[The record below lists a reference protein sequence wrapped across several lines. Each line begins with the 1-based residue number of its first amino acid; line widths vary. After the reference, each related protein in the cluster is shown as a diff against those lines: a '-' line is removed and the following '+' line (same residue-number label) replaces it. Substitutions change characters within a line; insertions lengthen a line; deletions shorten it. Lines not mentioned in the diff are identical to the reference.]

1 MSAKRTERTAW
12 RPVISYIGDFPA
24 GAARLSAG
32 SGRRHYKKEKP
43 TAKITPPQVS
53 PCRGHFYGETPLQR
67 CQLAHS
73 TGCPYRDPFPGRLL
87 RGPGPPVGFL
97 VFLPVKAPKHRVP
110 AGVHPLQLR
119 VRRAQGLLQFL
130 RGMGRQQKDKI
141 VIDRFIFVAPPRRDW
156 ASSSRRLSCSIACTG
171 ISSPNRSRIKPVT
184 SWIKAARSLLVS
196 STALPLFCS
205 VTILV

>member
-53 PCRGHFYGETPLQR
+53 PCRGHFYGEKPLQR
-67 CQLAHS
+67 CQLAHRAR
-73 TGCPYRDPFPGRLL
+73 GADGDLVFHRLL
-87 RGPGPPVGFL
+87 RRFRPPVGFL

-119 VRRAQGLLQFL
+119 VRRTQCLLQFL

-141 VIDRFIFVAPPRRDW
+141 VIDRFIFVAPPRRG
-156 ASSSRRLSCSIACTG
+156 LG
-171 ISSPNRSRIKPVT
+171 
-184 SWIKAARSLLVS
+184 
-196 STALPLFCS
+196 
-205 VTILV
+205 